1 MKKTQDQIEEI
12 VREEVEAYLKEA
24 GNRFHDPDTGYF
36 TKPKRGAVYSMS
48 SSGARSAG
56 ISQDYVDR
64 GTMTTDRADR
74 TKRQLKRPADSA
86 APAGRQKHPSGSPIT
101 PKYSVSKYPQT
112 YKEQLDELGEQ
123 DTILELPLDT
133 LKGIL
138 KALIDEIRAE
148 AQTEQTSP
156 LQAQ

>member
-1 MKKTQDQIEEI
+1 MKKTKDQIEEM
-12 VREEVEAYLKEA
+12 VREAVEAYLKEA

-36 TKPKRGAVYSMS
+36 TKPKAGAVYSMS
-48 SSGARSAG
+48 KDGARRAG

-74 TKRQLKRPADSA
+74 TKRQLKRPADSEK
-86 APAGRQKHPSGSPIT
+86 PAGRQKHPSGSPIS
-101 PKYSVSKYPQT
+101 PKYSVSKYPET
-112 YKEQLDELGEQ
+112 YKEQLDGLEDR
-123 DTILELPLDT
+123 DTILEIPLDT

-148 AQTEQTSP
+148 AQTGQTSA